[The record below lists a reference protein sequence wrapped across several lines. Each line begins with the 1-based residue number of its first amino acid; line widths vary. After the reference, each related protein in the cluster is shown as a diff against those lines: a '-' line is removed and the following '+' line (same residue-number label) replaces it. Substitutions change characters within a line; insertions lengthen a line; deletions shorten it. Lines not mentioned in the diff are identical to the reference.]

1 MIIYM
6 DIKIIIDYDRS
17 SVIENGSEIVLKF

>member
-6 DIKIIIDYDRS
+6 DIKITTDYDRS
-17 SVIENGSEIVLKF
+17 SATENGSETVLKF